1 MIKIKNLTVKLGNF
15 SLKDI
20 NLDIKPHEY
29 FVILG
34 PTGAGKTILL
44 ESIAGLY
51 PLSFGEIWFNQQK
64 ISSSK
69 PENRQIG
76 MVYQDQVL
84 FPHFSVKE
92 NIAFGLKLKKYSLM
106 KIKEKVENIAELFE
120 ITSLLNR
127 KPYSLSGG
135 EKQRVALARAL
146 VIEPK
151 LLLLDEPLSSLDPE
165 VKERMQRKLR
175 EVHQRLKVTIIHVTH
190 DFAEALT
197 LGHRVAVLNQGC
209 IMQVGPSEEFLQHPS
224 CEFVARF
231 GLARNI
237 FAGQAEEEKKD
248 SYSVI
253 KLGNLKLKALC
264 KKRGKINFSLRP
276 EDIFIS
282 KDKIVSAGCN
292 CFQGIIKDI
301 TNQGPVLHITVSLP
315 PDFICLITKW
325 AFGEMGLKK
334 GVKVWI
340 NFKDSALHV
349 F

>member
-1 MIKIKNLTVKLGNF
+1 LIKIKNLTVKLGNF
-15 SLKDI
+15 SLKNI
-20 NLDIKPHEY
+20 NLDIKSHEY

-64 ISSSK
+64 ISLSK

-106 KIKEKVENIAELFE
+106 KIKEKVKNVAELFE

-190 DFAEALT
+190 DFAEALN

-209 IMQVGPSEEFLQHPS
+209 IVQVGPSEEFIQHPC

-237 FAGQAEEEKKD
+237 FAGQAEKEKD
-248 SYSVI
+248 GRSVI
-253 KLGNLKLKALC
+253 RLGKLKLKTLC
-264 KKRGKINFSLRP
+264 EKRGKINFSLRP

-282 KDKIVSAGCN
+282 KNKIVSSGCN
-292 CFQGIIKDI
+292 CFQGMITNI
-301 TNQGPVLHITVSLP
+301 TNQGPVLYITVSLP

>member
-20 NLDIKPHEY
+20 SLDIKPHEY

-84 FPHFSVKE
+84 FPHFSVEE
-92 NIAFGLKLKKYSLM
+92 NIAFGLKLKKYSST
-106 KIKEKVENIAELFE
+106 KIKEKVKNIAELFE
-120 ITSLLNR
+120 ITSFLNR

-197 LGHRVAVLNQGC
+197 LGHRVAVLNKGC
-209 IMQVGPSEEFLQHPS
+209 IMQVGPSEEFLQHPC

-237 FAGQAEEEKKD
+237 FAGQAEEEKD
-248 SYSVI
+248 GHSVI

-264 KKRGKINFSLRP
+264 NKRGKINFSLRP

-292 CFQGIIKDI
+292 CFQGMIINI
-301 TNQGPVLHITVSLP
+301 TNQGPVLYITVSLP

-325 AFGEMGLKK
+325 AFEEMGLKK
-334 GVKVWI
+334 GVKVWV

>member
-15 SLKDI
+15 SLKNI
-20 NLDIKPHEY
+20 NLDIKSHEY

-106 KIKEKVENIAELFE
+106 KIKEKVKNVAELFE

-165 VKERMQRKLR
+165 VKERMQRKLK

-190 DFAEALT
+190 DFAEALN

-209 IMQVGPSEEFLQHPS
+209 IVQVGPSEEFIQHPC

-237 FAGQAEEEKKD
+237 FAGQAEEEKD
-248 SYSVI
+248 GYSVI
-253 KLGNLKLKALC
+253 RLGKLKLKALC
-264 KKRGKINFSLRP
+264 KKRGKIKFSLRP

-282 KDKIVSAGCN
+282 KDKIVSADGN
-292 CFQGIIKDI
+292 CFQGIITDI
-301 TNQGPVLHITVSLP
+301 INQGSVLYITVSLP
-315 PDFICLITKW
+315 PDFICLVTKW
-325 AFGEMGLKK
+325 AFKEMGLKK

>member
-92 NIAFGLKLKKYSLM
+92 NIAFGLKLKKYSLT
-106 KIKEKVENIAELFE
+106 KIKEKVKNIAELFE
-120 ITSLLNR
+120 ITPLLNR
-127 KPYSLSGG
+127 KLYSLSGG

-151 LLLLDEPLSSLDPE
+151 LLL
-165 VKERMQRKLR
+165 
-175 EVHQRLKVTIIHVTH
+175 
-190 DFAEALT
+190 
-197 LGHRVAVLNQGC
+197 
-209 IMQVGPSEEFLQHPS
+209 
-224 CEFVARF
+224 
-231 GLARNI
+231 
-237 FAGQAEEEKKD
+237 
-248 SYSVI
+248 
-253 KLGNLKLKALC
+253 
-264 KKRGKINFSLRP
+264 
-276 EDIFIS
+276 
-282 KDKIVSAGCN
+282 
-292 CFQGIIKDI
+292 
-301 TNQGPVLHITVSLP
+301 
-315 PDFICLITKW
+315 
-325 AFGEMGLKK
+325 
-334 GVKVWI
+334 
-340 NFKDSALHV
+340 
-349 F
+349 

>member
-1 MIKIKNLTVKLGNF
+1 VIKIKNLTVKLGNF

-92 NIAFGLKLKKYSLM
+92 NIAFGLKLKKYSLR
-106 KIKEKVENIAELFE
+106 KIKEKVKNIAELFE

-165 VKERMQRKLR
+165 VKERM
-175 EVHQRLKVTIIHVTH
+175 VTH

-197 LGHRVAVLNQGC
+197 LGHRVAVLNKGC
-209 IMQVGPSEEFLQHPS
+209 IMQVGPSEEFLQHPC

-237 FAGQAEEEKKD
+237 FAGQAEEEKD
-248 SYSVI
+248 GHSVI
-253 KLGNLKLKALC
+253 KLGNMKLKALC

-292 CFQGIIKDI
+292 CFQGMITNI
-301 TNQGPVLHITVSLP
+301 TNQGPVLYITVSLP

-325 AFGEMGLKK
+325 AFKEMGLKK
-334 GVKVWI
+334 GVKVWV